1 MPYSQTS
8 PMIKRVIDIIGSFI
22 GLLVLLPVYLLV
34 AIAIKLDS
42 SGPVLYRQERV
53 GRGGVPFR
61 LFKLR
66 TMHVNADRMQIIT
79 VGERDTRITSVGFF
93 LRRFKLDELPQ
104 LINVLKGEMSLVG
117 PRPELKKFT
126 DLYSPDQR
134 RVLAVRPGITDPAS
148 IHFRNENEMLEG
160 KPDPI
165 AYYVN
170 EILPVKLSLN
180 MKYLQDR
187 STLKDLRII
196 FMTALSIFKR
206 N

>member
-1 MPYSQTS
+1 
-8 PMIKRVIDIIGSFI
+8 MIKRVIDIIGSFI

-134 RVLAVRPGITDPAS
+134 RVLGVRPGITDPAS

>member
-1 MPYSQTS
+1 
-8 PMIKRVIDIIGSFI
+8 MIKRIIDTIGSFI
-22 GLLVLLPVYLLV
+22 GLLLLLPVFLLV

-53 GRGGVPFR
+53 GRGGNPFR
-61 LFKLR
+61 LFKFR
-66 TMHVNADRMQIIT
+66 TMHVNADRIQAIT
-79 VGERDTRITSVGFF
+79 VGKRDPRITSAGFF

-104 LINVLKGEMSLVG
+104 LINVLIGEMSLVG

-126 DLYSPDQR
+126 DLYTPEQR
-134 RVLAVRPGITDPAS
+134 CVLAVRPGITDPAS
-148 IHFRNENEMLEG
+148 IQFRNENEMLEG

-170 EILPVKLSLN
+170 EILPLKLSLN
-180 MKYLQDR
+180 MKYLQNR
-187 STLKDLRII
+187 SALKDLRII
-196 FMTALSIFKR
+196 FITALSIFKR

>member
-1 MPYSQTS
+1 
-8 PMIKRVIDIIGSFI
+8 MIKRIIDTVGSCI
-22 GLLVLLPVYLLV
+22 GLLLLLPVFLLV

-42 SGPVLYRQERV
+42 PGPVLYRQERV
-53 GRGGVPFR
+53 GRGGSPFR
-61 LFKLR
+61 LFKFR

-79 VGERDTRITSVGFF
+79 VGKRDTRITSVGLF

-104 LINVLKGEMSLVG
+104 LINVLNGEMSLVG

-126 DLYSPDQR
+126 DLYTPEQR
-134 RVLAVRPGITDPAS
+134 SVLAVRPGITDPAS

-165 AYYVN
+165 AYYVD

-196 FMTALSIFKR
+196 LMTALSIFKR

>member
-1 MPYSQTS
+1 
-8 PMIKRVIDIIGSFI
+8 MIKRIIDTIGSFI

-42 SGPVLYRQERV
+42 PGPVLYRQERV

-66 TMHVNADRMQIIT
+66 TMHINADRMQIIT
-79 VGERDTRITSVGFF
+79 VGERDPRITSVGFI

-126 DLYSPDQR
+126 DLYTLEQR
-134 RVLAVRPGITDPAS
+134 SVLAVRPGITDPAS